1 MATHMCTVPGR
12 EGTEAGINSGM
23 LCTACIRR
31 WPAGPQQAA
40 RRQAARQAEV
50 GLPVTD
56 N

>member
-31 WPAGPQQAA
+31 RP
-40 RRQAARQAEV
+40 RRQAARQALSKV

-56 N
+56 NG